1 MEKFNVQVNAI
12 LLSLQA
18 KVGEIFGQTNVDRKT
33 LLALAKDLGY
43 LEGKRGRD
51 GGTFATDMGMAFAGL
66 SGEIIRP
73 VKKAKAPKASAPVV
87 EGTPETP
94 HELTLSEV
102 A

>member
-12 LLSLQA
+12 LLSLQG
-18 KVGEIFGQTNVDRKT
+18 KVGEIFGQSSVDRKT

-43 LEGKRGRD
+43 LEGKRGRE
-51 GGTFATDMGMAFAGL
+51 GGTFATDMGMAFANL

-73 VKKAKAPKASAPVV
+73 VKKTKATKVSTPVV
-87 EGTPETP
+87 DETTEAP